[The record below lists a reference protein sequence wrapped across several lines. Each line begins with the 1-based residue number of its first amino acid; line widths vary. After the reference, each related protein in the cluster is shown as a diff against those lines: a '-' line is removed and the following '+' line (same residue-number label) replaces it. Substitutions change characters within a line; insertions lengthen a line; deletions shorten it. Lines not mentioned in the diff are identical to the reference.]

1 MLLYRRYACHF
12 LIMAL
17 IGTLV
22 LTSGCIS
29 GSEDV
34 SVPHTGLVY
43 YTEQLPPYNYEENG
57 TLQGIS
63 VDLLE
68 AVTERM
74 GAKVSRDEVH
84 LVPWTEGYQAVL
96 TQNNTVLFSM
106 ARTPERED
114 LFKWAGP
121 IYTNRKVLFARPDSG
136 IIIDA
141 PEDLGEYRIGVVTD
155 DIAVQY
161 LLDMGV
167 DQSRIVGKSNTSALI
182 TALENGDIDLWAC
195 PEASGRYF
203 AEQVT
208 GNYYSYKIV
217 YQLHAQ
223 ETYYAF
229 SKDVPDTVVS
239 SFQQAIDDLKQEKDA
254 AGISGYE
261 RILGRH
267 YPSVGL
273 AQLDYLTEEMAPF
286 NYEEDGNVSGIS
298 VDILEAVFRNIGVDR
313 TREDVRIVPW
323 AEGYQSARSNTG
335 TVLFSMVRTPE
346 REQSFKWAGPFTTM
360 DFVVFAPMS
369 SNTVISSPEELDQ
382 YRIGVIED
390 SVENDLLLGH
400 GVNASGLVHG
410 QTPGELF
417 RMLETGQIDLW
428 ATGALAGRYQM
439 MQDGDPNAYESVYP
453 LGANDLYYGFSS
465 DVPDS
470 SVSAFRQALDTVRN
484 QKDEQGVSE
493 YERIIYRNLG
503 VGCTR
508 QTFTDGDAISL
519 VDTTAAAIGK
529 NATDTLRRISAGEAP
544 YRNPQ
549 DPGLYVFVYDMDL
562 TMVAHA
568 DNILLVGN
576 NFKGKTDVTGKPFR
590 DEIKAGA
597 LTNGT
602 GWVDYV
608 YVHPVRPNLY
618 YKTTYYR
625 LTQGSDGRSY
635 IVCSGNF
642 KSCGT

>member
-1 MLLYRRYACHF
+1 VALLGA
-12 LIMAL
+12 
-17 IGTLV
+17 LV

-29 GSEDV
+29 EPEDV
-34 SVPHTGLVY
+34 PMPPAGLVY

-63 VDLLE
+63 VDMLE

-74 GAKVSRDEVH
+74 GVKVSREEVH
-84 LVPWTEGYQAVL
+84 LAPWTEGYQAVL

-114 LFKWAGP
+114 MFKWAGP

-136 IIIDA
+136 IIVDG
-141 PEDLGEYRIGVVTD
+141 PEDLGEYRIGVITD
-155 DIAVQY
+155 DIAIQY

-167 DQSRIVGKSNTSALI
+167 DQSRIVTKSNMSALI
-182 TALENGDIDLWAC
+182 TALDNGDIDLWAC

-203 AEQVT
+203 TEQAT
-208 GNYYSYKIV
+208 GNYYSYRIV

-229 SKDVPDTVVS
+229 SKDIPDSVVD
-239 SFQQAIDDLKQEKDA
+239 SFQQALDDFKQEKDVT
-254 AGISGYE
+254 GISVYE
-261 RILGRH
+261 RVLGRH

-286 NYEEDGNVSGIS
+286 NYQEDGNVTGIS
-298 VDILEAVFRNIGVDR
+298 VDILEAVFLNIGVNR
-313 TREDVRIVPW
+313 TQEDVRIVPW
-323 AEGYQSARSNTG
+323 NEGYEAARSNTG

-346 REQSFKWAGPFTTM
+346 REQSFKWAGPFTKM
-360 DFVVFAPMS
+360 DFVVFTPMS
-369 SNTVISSPEELDQ
+369 SNIIISSPEELNN
-382 YRIGVIED
+382 YRIGVVED
-390 SVENDLLLGH
+390 SIENDLLFDH
-400 GVNASGLVHG
+400 GVNSSGLVLG
-410 QTPGELF
+410 QTPGELSQ
-417 RMLETGQIDLW
+417 MLEDGQIDLW

-439 MQDGDPNAYESVYP
+439 MQDGDLNAYEDIYT
-453 LGANDLYYGFSS
+453 LGEKDLYYGFSS
-465 DVPDS
+465 DVPDAL
-470 SVSAFRQALDTVRN
+470 VSAFQQALATVRN
-484 QKDEQGVSE
+484 QKDEQGISE

-503 VGCTR
+503 VGCAR
-508 QTFTDGDAISL
+508 QTFTDGDVISL

-544 YRNPQ
+544 YRNLE
-549 DPGLYVFVYDMDL
+549 DSGLYVFVYDIDL

-590 DEIKAGA
+590 DEIKVGA

-608 YVHPVRPNLY
+608 YVHPVWPNLY
-618 YKTTYYR
+618 YKATYYR
-625 LTQGSDGRSY
+625 LTTGNDGISY

-642 KSCGT
+642 KSCGV